1 MAAEPDPQVAPGPAP
16 AATSDPNPAVTPD
29 PCAAVAR
36 VAVLAPVPSA
46 FDYAIPEDLS
56 LRRGDR
62 VAVPFG
68 PRVRVAIVLAVL
80 SGLEPAESPRALK
93 KIIAHLA
100 PAPCLPEGLLGL
112 LEWAARYY
120 LCPLGE
126 ALATA
131 LPAAMR
137 RPEDAPVPTQQVWR
151 LAEFGG
157 VVDAGTND
165 AGFAHAHG
173 DHQVGGHVQPDAQ
186 RDSQVQSGCHGQSA
200 SHDHV
205 AGDGHHGQKAKAKKN
220 DPTPRPKGPR
230 QIALMARLAKG
241 PLSEHALD
249 EFDFD
254 ARAALRRLVRRGWVV
269 SACVPDS
276 AGPLTVTL
284 PAAGGPRSELRPQ
297 QARAVTEISQDFGQF
312 RVTLLEGVTGSGKT
326 EVYLALLEACVA
338 AGGQGLVLVP
348 EIGLAHTLA
357 ERFRARFGAHF
368 ACYHSGLGESERLRT
383 WHAIANGQLR
393 VVLGTRSAVWLPCA
407 DLRLLVVDEE
417 HDESF
422 KQSDGFRYSGRDI
435 AIARGQRSGIPVVL
449 GSATPA
455 CETLANVERGR
466 FAHLRLTERALASQ
480 PNAVELVDLRAERPE
495 HGVGVRLQAAI
506 AETLARGEQAL
517 IFVNRRGFAPT
528 VLCRSCGTPI
538 ECRDCAAPMVYYRR
552 QNRMQCH
559 HCGATRPLKAPCSCG
574 EAFEPV
580 SLGAGTERVYDYLA
594 AQFPDANVARIDR
607 DVVRS
612 SQRREDVFEGLAS
625 GRIHIAVGT
634 RMIAKGHHFPGVTLV
649 GVIDADARLFST
661 DFRAPERLAQGL
673 EQVAGRAGRESRPG
687 RVLVQTRNP
696 EHPLFNELFTAGYP
710 AAVRSIML
718 RRRAARLPPYSMLVL
733 VRADAPEEV
742 EAMRFLAAVET
753 ALVQAFPLID
763 GTSAVHAIG
772 PFPAPLVRKAGTYR
786 AQLLIEVSREAG
798 LLQRLARI
806 EDCVRAVKA
815 QRALRWAIDVDPLEM
830 G

>member
-1 MAAEPDPQVAPGPAP
+1 MSGTGGIRGRRGKAPVVPALESVAKPEPKTA
-16 AATSDPNPAVTPD
+16 SDHGV
-29 PCAAVAR
+29 CASVAR
-36 VAVLAPVPSA
+36 VAVLAPVPTA
-46 FDYAIPEDLS
+46 FDYAIPENLS
-56 LRRGDR
+56 LHRGDR

-68 PRVRVAIVLAVL
+68 PRVRTAVVLKVLGALESTETQRTLKEIVAL
-80 SGLEPAESPRALK
+80 
-93 KIIAHLA
+93 LA
-100 PAPCLPEGLLGL
+100 PAPCLPETLLGL

-137 RPEDAPVPTQQVWR
+137 RPENAPLPTHQVWR
-151 LAEFGG
+151 LAAFDGSQEDG
-157 VVDAGTND
+157 ND
-165 AGFAHAHG
+165 ESK
-173 DHQVGGHVQPDAQ
+173 
-186 RDSQVQSGCHGQSA
+186 SQGKSQGKSNSNG
-200 SHDHV
+200 
-205 AGDGHHGQKAKAKKN
+205 KKS
-220 DPTPRPKGPR
+220 DQAPRPKGPR
-230 QIALMARLAKG
+230 QVALMARLAEG

-254 ARAALRRLVRRGWVV
+254 ARAALRRLTERGWVV
-269 SACVPDS
+269 REHVSDS
-276 AGPLTVTL
+276 AAPRTATR
-284 PAAGGPRSELRPQ
+284 PEPDGPRPELRPE
-297 QARAVTEISQDFGQF
+297 QASAVEAISQDFGRF

-326 EVYLALLEACVA
+326 EVYLALLEACVQ

-357 ERFRARFGAHF
+357 ERFRERFGPLF

-383 WHAIANGQLR
+383 WHAVANGQLR

-407 DLRLLVVDEE
+407 ELGLLVVDEE

-435 AIARGQRSGIPVVL
+435 AIARGQRGGIPVVL

-466 FAHLRLTERALASQ
+466 FAHVRLTERALASQ
-480 PNAVELVDLRAERPE
+480 PNAIELVDLRAERPE

-506 AETLARGEQAL
+506 AETLERGEQAL

-559 HCGATRPLKAPCSCG
+559 HCGATRALKAPCSCA

-580 SLGAGTERVYDYLA
+580 SLGAGTERVYDYLVA
-594 AQFPDANVARIDR
+594 SFPDANVARIDR

-612 SQRREDVFEGLAS
+612 SQRREDVFKALAS

-696 EHPLFNELFTAGYP
+696 EHPLFNELFSAGYP

-718 RRRAARLPPYSMLVL
+718 RRREARLPPYSMLVL

-742 EAMRFLAAVET
+742 EAMRFLAQVE
-753 ALVQAFPLID
+753 AGLAQAFPLIE
-763 GTSAVHAIG
+763 GASELHALG

-798 LLQRLARI
+798 LLQRLAGI
-806 EDCVRAVKA
+806 ETCVRAVKA
-815 QRALRWAIDVDPLEM
+815 RRALRWAIDVDPQEM